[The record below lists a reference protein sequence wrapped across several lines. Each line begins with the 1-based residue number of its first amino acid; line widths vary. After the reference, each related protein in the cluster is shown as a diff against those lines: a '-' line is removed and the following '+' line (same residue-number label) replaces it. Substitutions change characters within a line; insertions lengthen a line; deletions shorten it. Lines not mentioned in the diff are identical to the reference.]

1 MFCHGLKT
9 EGVGPT
15 TPSSRSRRQTMQRL
29 RRCNLCADEF
39 HPRTVFDRYC
49 LTCKQESELLKF
61 SEWLPELDAAIT
73 ERLSA

>member
-1 MFCHGLKT
+1 MKYELARSLKAGT
-9 EGVGPT
+9 EN
-15 TPSSRSRRQTMQRL
+15 RRKVQRAKN
-29 RRCNLCADEF
+29 RRCNLCAEEF

-49 LTCKQESELLKF
+49 VTCKNENELLKF

>member
-1 MFCHGLKT
+1 MIRDGLKT
-9 EGVGPT
+9 EGAGPAA
-15 TPSSRSRRQTMQRL
+15 PSRSRRQTEQRW

-49 LTCKQESELLKF
+49 STCKQESELLKF
-61 SEWLPELDAAIT
+61 SEWLPELDAALT